1 MMNRKTLT
9 FQIEAGDAGT
19 RLDRCLSRLI
29 PGESRSFLQ
38 RLIRDG
44 LVKADGV
51 ALEVPRYPVR
61 GGMSIAVELP
71 EEESPEP
78 AAEPFEFPILYEDDV
93 MLVIN
98 KPAGV
103 VVHPAAGNPT
113 GTVVNALLGR
123 YPQLAEQ
130 LACTTSRPGIVHRL
144 DKDTSG
150 CLAVAKTAN
159 AQFKLSTAFAGR
171 ETRKTYLAITRG
183 VPIRRSGELSSL
195 IGRHPVSR
203 QKMAVV
209 ERNGKLAI
217 TRYRVEY
224 TGMLDGVEIGVLAVR
239 ILTGRTHQIRV
250 HLASLGVPVLGDAVY
265 GGARTAVA
273 GVERQ
278 LLHAWKLCV
287 PHPATG
293 APMEFTAPPP
303 EDIRR
308 ILERIGV
315 KTLREPADFP

>member
-1 MMNRKTLT
+1 
-9 FQIEAGDAGT
+9 
-19 RLDRCLSRLI
+19 
-29 PGESRSFLQ
+29 
-38 RLIRDG
+38 
-44 LVKADGV
+44 
-51 ALEVPRYPVR
+51 
-61 GGMSIAVELP
+61 
-71 EEESPEP
+71 
-78 AAEPFEFPILYEDDV
+78 
-93 MLVIN
+93 MLVID

-183 VPIRRSGELSSL
+183 VPDTPVGRVEHPDRPPSGEPAEDGGGGAQRQTGDHQIPRGIYRYARRSGNRRTRSPDPDRPDPPDPGSPGFSRRSGA
-195 IGRHPVSR
+195 GRCR
-203 QKMAVV
+203 LRRRA
-209 ERNGKLAI
+209 NG
-217 TRYRVEY
+217 
-224 TGMLDGVEIGVLAVR
+224 GC
-239 ILTGRTHQIRV
+239 
-250 HLASLGVPVLGDAVY
+250 
-265 GGARTAVA
+265 

-293 APMEFTAPPP
+293 TPMEFTAPPP

>member
-1 MMNRKTLT
+1 MWSLT
-9 FQIEAGDAGT
+9 
-19 RLDRCLSRLI
+19 R
-29 PGESRSFLQ
+29 
-38 RLIRDG
+38 
-44 LVKADGV
+44 
-51 ALEVPRYPVR
+51 
-61 GGMSIAVELP
+61 
-71 EEESPEP
+71 
-78 AAEPFEFPILYEDDV
+78 
-93 MLVIN
+93 
-98 KPAGV
+98 
-103 VVHPAAGNPT
+103 
-113 GTVVNALLGR
+113 
-123 YPQLAEQ
+123 
-130 LACTTSRPGIVHRL
+130 
-144 DKDTSG
+144 
-150 CLAVAKTAN
+150 
-159 AQFKLSTAFAGR
+159 STAFAGR

-183 VPIRRSGELSSL
+183 VPIRRSGELSTL

-224 TGMLDGVEIGVLAVR
+224 TGMLDGVEIGV
-239 ILTGRTHQIRV
+239 
-250 HLASLGVPVLGDAVY
+250 PVLGDAVY

-293 APMEFTAPPP
+293 TPMEFTAPPP

>member
-44 LVKADGV
+44 LVKTDGEV
-51 ALEVPRYPVR
+51 LEVPRYPVR
-61 GGMSIAVELP
+61 AGMSIAVELP

-78 AAEPFEFPILYEDDV
+78 AAEPFDFPILYEDEV

-123 YPQLAEQ
+123 YPQLAGE
-130 LACTTSRPGIVHRL
+130 LACTSSRPGIVHRL

-150 CLAVAKTAN
+150 CLAIAKTAN

-183 VPIRRSGELSSL
+183 VPVRRAGELSSL
-195 IGRHPVSR
+195 IGRHPVNR
-203 QKMAVV
+203 QKMAIV
-209 ERNGKLAI
+209 ERNGKLAV
-217 TRYRVEY
+217 TRYRVEC
-224 TGMLDGVEIGVLAVR
+224 TGLLDGVEVGVLAVR

-250 HLASLGVPVLGDAVY
+250 HLASIGAPVLGDAVY
-265 GGARTAVA
+265 GGARAAVS

-287 PHPATG
+287 PHPQTG
-293 APMEFTAPPP
+293 KLMEFTAPPP
-303 EDIRR
+303 EDFQET
-308 ILERIGV
+308 LKRIGIG
-315 KTLREPADFP
+315 KEWKPADFP

>member
-93 MLVIN
+93 MLVID

-144 DKDTSG
+144 DKDTS
-150 CLAVAKTAN
+150 
-159 AQFKLSTAFAGR
+159 AFAGR

-183 VPIRRSGELSSL
+183 VPMRRSGELSTL

-273 GVERQ
+273 GVDRQ

-293 APMEFTAPPP
+293 TPMEFTAPPP